1 LGSLS
6 LNIFSAKEKQILN
19 KVAGEEFRLPFYIR
33 ATIFLVGF
41 FVLIAILYIARGI
54 IIPIV
59 FAMIFAIVLHPVV
72 NFFIRLKINRVIAIT
87 ITLIL
92 TFLVI
97 VLIGSLLISE
107 ISRLSESLPI
117 LFNKFTVL
125 VNQNIT
131 DASAYFEINPEKI
144 HAWIT
149 KTQQDLVNSSS
160 AAIEHTLVILGSLL
174 VALFLLPVYIFLI
187 LYYQPILFEFIL
199 RLFGIK
205 HKSKVSEIVSQT
217 KTVIQGYL
225 IGRLIEVLILTMLN
239 FFTLLIIGID
249 YALILGFIGALFNVI
264 PYIGGI
270 VAMILPMMVALVT
283 KSSPIYALYVFIA
296 YYFIQLV
303 DNHYFVPF
311 VVASKVR
318 INALFS
324 IVVVFAGNALWGI
337 PGMFLSIP
345 ILAIVKLVCDNI
357 EPLNPWGFLL
367 GDSMPQLFEK
377 EDDVKREE

>member
-1 LGSLS
+1 
-6 LNIFSAKEKQILN
+6 
-19 KVAGEEFRLPFYIR
+19 VAGEELKFPFYLK
-33 ATIFLVGF
+33 ATIFLLGF
-41 FVLIAILYIARGI
+41 SALIAILYIARGI

-72 NFFIRLKINRVIAIT
+72 NFFIRLKINRIIAIT

-97 VLIGSLLISE
+97 ILIGSLLISE
-107 ISRLSESLPI
+107 ISRLSESLPV
-117 LFNKFTVL
+117 LVNKFTVL
-125 VNQNIT
+125 INQNIT
-131 DASAYFEINPEKI
+131 DASAYFEINPDKI

-149 KTQQDLVNSSS
+149 KTQHDIINSSS
-160 AAIEHTLVILGSLL
+160 TAIEHTFVILGSLL
-174 VALFLLPVYIFLI
+174 VVLFLLPVYIFLM
-187 LYYQPILFEFIL
+187 LYYQPLLFEFIL
-199 RLFGIK
+199 RFFGIK
-205 HKSKVSEIVSQT
+205 HKSKVSEIVTQT

-225 IGRLIEVLILTMLN
+225 VGRLIEVLILTILN
-239 FFTLLIIGID
+239 SITLLIIGID

-296 YYFIQLV
+296 YYIIQLI

-311 VVASKVR
+311 VVASKVK

-324 IVVVFAGNALWGI
+324 IIVVFAGNALWGI

-367 GDSMPQLFEK
+367 GDSMPSLIKKKSDIKK
-377 EDDVKREE
+377 EE

>member
-1 LGSLS
+1 VS
-6 LNIFSAKEKQILN
+6 
-19 KVAGEEFRLPFYIR
+19 GEELKLPFYLK
-33 ATIFLVGF
+33 ATIFLLGICALV
-41 FVLIAILYIARGI
+41 AILYIARGI

-59 FAMIFAIVLHPVV
+59 FAMIFAIVLHPAV
-72 NFFIRLKINRVIAIT
+72 NFFIRLKINRIIAIT

-97 VLIGSLLISE
+97 ILIGSLLISE
-107 ISRLSESLPI
+107 ISRLSESLPV
-117 LFNKFTVL
+117 LVNKFTVL
-125 VNQNIT
+125 INQNIT
-131 DASAYFEINPEKI
+131 DASAYFEINPDKI

-149 KTQQDLVNSSS
+149 KTQHDIINSSS
-160 AAIEHTLVILGSLL
+160 TAIEHTFVILGSLL
-174 VALFLLPVYIFLI
+174 VVLFLLPVYIFLM
-187 LYYQPILFEFIL
+187 LYYQPLLFEFIL
-199 RLFGIK
+199 RFFGIK
-205 HKSKVSEIVSQT
+205 HKSKVSEIVTQT

-225 IGRLIEVLILTMLN
+225 VGRLIEVLILTILN
-239 FFTLLIIGID
+239 SITLLIIGID

-296 YYFIQLV
+296 YYIIQLI

-311 VVASKVR
+311 VVASKVK

-324 IVVVFAGNALWGI
+324 IIVVFAGNALWGI

-367 GDSMPQLFEK
+367 GDSMPSLIKKKSDIKK
-377 EDDVKREE
+377 EE